1 MTEKPIHCDKENGTK
16 GGHGEE
22 ECIGGGI
29 TNLARIARRICR
41 V

>member
-1 MTEKPIHCDKENGTK
+1 MTEKPIHSDKENGTK
-16 GGHGEE
+16 GGHGE

-29 TNLARIARRICR
+29 TNLARIARRICQ